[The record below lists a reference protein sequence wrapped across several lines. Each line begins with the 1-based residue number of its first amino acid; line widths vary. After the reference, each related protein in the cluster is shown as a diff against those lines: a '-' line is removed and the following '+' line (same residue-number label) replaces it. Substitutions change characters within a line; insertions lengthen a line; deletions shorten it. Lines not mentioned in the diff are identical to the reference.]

1 MMHCGLLGQKL
12 SHSYSPAIHS
22 MLGDYEYKLYETEPE
37 NVETFLRKGDFDA
50 LNVTIPYK
58 KCAAA
63 ICDEL
68 SETARA
74 IGSVNTIVRRADG
87 TLYGDNTDVY
97 GFEELL
103 RRAVFSPRA
112 KKVLVLGSGGASA
125 AVDAAERSSSAI
137 LLLTDDTA
145 LPRRCIRVGVMT
157 AHPDELAAVLP
168 ALLAS
173 AERLRTLRDKTSSLQ
188 QRLDDSRIVAR
199 AKLLLI
205 SHLGMSEGD
214 AHRYI
219 EKTAMDSCLP
229 RRDVAEGIIRTYEE

>member
-1 MMHCGLLGQKL
+1 MKAQETAKYRLLAVDCCDGLVDAIKSRALGGCISAVLRASAAQDI
-12 SHSYSPAIHS
+12 PAIVAAQKP
-22 MLGDYEYKLYETEPE
+22 D
-37 NVETFLRKGDFDA
+37 
-50 LNVTIPYK
+50 
-58 KCAAA
+58 AAA
-63 ICDEL
+63 I
-68 SETARA
+68 
-74 IGSVNTIVRRADG
+74 
-87 TLYGDNTDVY
+87 
-97 GFEELL
+97 
-103 RRAVFSPRA
+103 
-112 KKVLVLGSGGASA
+112 
-125 AVDAAERSSSAI
+125 DAAERSSSAI

-145 LPRRCIRVGVMT
+145 LPRRCIRAGVMT

>member
-1 MMHCGLLGQKL
+1 MKAQETAKYRLLAVDCCDGLVDAIKSRALGGCISAVLRASAAQDI
-12 SHSYSPAIHS
+12 PAIVAAQQ
-22 MLGDYEYKLYETEPE
+22 P
-37 NVETFLRKGDFDA
+37 DA
-50 LNVTIPYK
+50 VVI
-58 KCAAA
+58 
-63 ICDEL
+63 
-68 SETARA
+68 
-74 IGSVNTIVRRADG
+74 
-87 TLYGDNTDVY
+87 
-97 GFEELL
+97 
-103 RRAVFSPRA
+103 
-112 KKVLVLGSGGASA
+112 SGGASA
-125 AVDAAERSSSAI
+125 AAAIDAAERSSSAI

-145 LPRRCIRVGVMT
+145 LPRRCIRAGVMT

-205 SHLGMSEGD
+205 SRLGMSEGD

>member
-1 MMHCGLLGQKL
+1 MKTQETAKYRLLAVG
-12 SHSYSPAIHS
+12 
-22 MLGDYEYKLYETEPE
+22 
-37 NVETFLRKGDFDA
+37 
-50 LNVTIPYK
+50 
-58 KCAAA
+58 C
-63 ICDEL
+63 CDEL
-68 SETARA
+68 VDAIKSRA
-74 IGSVNTIVRRADG
+74 LGGCISAVLRASASQDTPAIVAAQKPD
-87 TLYGDNTDVY
+87 
-97 GFEELL
+97 
-103 RRAVFSPRA
+103 AV
-112 KKVLVLGSGGASA
+112 VISGGASA
-125 AVDAAERSSSAI
+125 AAAIDAAERSSAI

-145 LPRRCIRVGVMT
+145 LPRRCIRAGVMT

>member
-1 MMHCGLLGQKL
+1 MKAQETAKYRLLAVDCCDGLVDAIKSRALGGCISAVLRASASQDT
-12 SHSYSPAIHS
+12 PAIVAAQ
-22 MLGDYEYKLYETEPE
+22 KP
-37 NVETFLRKGDFDA
+37 DA
-50 LNVTIPYK
+50 VVI
-58 KCAAA
+58 
-63 ICDEL
+63 
-68 SETARA
+68 
-74 IGSVNTIVRRADG
+74 
-87 TLYGDNTDVY
+87 
-97 GFEELL
+97 
-103 RRAVFSPRA
+103 
-112 KKVLVLGSGGASA
+112 SGGASA
-125 AVDAAERSSSAI
+125 AVDAAERSSAAI
-137 LLLTDDTA
+137 LLLTDDAA
-145 LPRRCIRVGVMT
+145 LPRRCIRAGVMT

-205 SHLGMSEGD
+205 SRLGMSEGD

>member
-1 MMHCGLLGQKL
+1 M
-12 SHSYSPAIHS
+12 
-22 MLGDYEYKLYETEPE
+22 
-37 NVETFLRKGDFDA
+37 
-50 LNVTIPYK
+50 
-58 KCAAA
+58 
-63 ICDEL
+63 
-68 SETARA
+68 
-74 IGSVNTIVRRADG
+74 
-87 TLYGDNTDVY
+87 
-97 GFEELL
+97 L
-103 RRAVFSPRA
+103 RRAGGRDKVPRPRRLHLRRA
-112 KKVLVLGSGGASA
+112 ARIRGADIPAIVAAQKPDAVVISGGASA
-125 AVDAAERSSSAI
+125 AVDAAERSSAAI

-145 LPRRCIRVGVMT
+145 LPRRCIRAGVMT

-219 EKTAMDSCLP
+219 EKAAMDSCLP

>member
-1 MMHCGLLGQKL
+1 MKAQETAKYRLLAVDCCDGLVDAIKSRALGGCISAVLRASAAQDI
-12 SHSYSPAIHS
+12 PAIVAAQ
-22 MLGDYEYKLYETEPE
+22 KP
-37 NVETFLRKGDFDA
+37 DA
-50 LNVTIPYK
+50 VVI
-58 KCAAA
+58 
-63 ICDEL
+63 
-68 SETARA
+68 
-74 IGSVNTIVRRADG
+74 
-87 TLYGDNTDVY
+87 
-97 GFEELL
+97 
-103 RRAVFSPRA
+103 
-112 KKVLVLGSGGASA
+112 SGGASA
-125 AVDAAERSSSAI
+125 AAAIDAAERSSSAI

-145 LPRRCIRVGVMT
+145 LPRRCIRAGVMT

-205 SHLGMSEGD
+205 SRLGMSEGD

-229 RRDVAEGIIRTYEE
+229 RRDVAEGIIRTYEES

>member
-1 MMHCGLLGQKL
+1 MKAQETAKYRLLAVDCCDGLVDAIKSRALGGCISAVLRASAAQDI
-12 SHSYSPAIHS
+12 PAIVAAQ
-22 MLGDYEYKLYETEPE
+22 KP
-37 NVETFLRKGDFDA
+37 DA
-50 LNVTIPYK
+50 VVIP
-58 KCAAA
+58 
-63 ICDEL
+63 
-68 SETARA
+68 
-74 IGSVNTIVRRADG
+74 
-87 TLYGDNTDVY
+87 
-97 GFEELL
+97 
-103 RRAVFSPRA
+103 
-112 KKVLVLGSGGASA
+112 GGASA
-125 AVDAAERSSSAI
+125 AAAIDAAERSSAAI

-145 LPRRCIRVGVMT
+145 LPRRCIRAGVMT

-205 SHLGMSEGD
+205 SRLGMSEGD
-214 AHRYI
+214 AHRYL

>member
-1 MMHCGLLGQKL
+1 MLRASASQDT
-12 SHSYSPAIHS
+12 PAIVAAQ
-22 MLGDYEYKLYETEPE
+22 KP
-37 NVETFLRKGDFDA
+37 DA
-50 LNVTIPYK
+50 VVI
-58 KCAAA
+58 
-63 ICDEL
+63 
-68 SETARA
+68 
-74 IGSVNTIVRRADG
+74 
-87 TLYGDNTDVY
+87 
-97 GFEELL
+97 
-103 RRAVFSPRA
+103 
-112 KKVLVLGSGGASA
+112 SGGASA
-125 AVDAAERSSSAI
+125 AAAIDAAERSSSAI
-137 LLLTDDTA
+137 LLLTDDAA
-145 LPRRCIRVGVMT
+145 LPRRCIRAGVMT

-229 RRDVAEGIIRTYEE
+229 RRDVAEGIIRTYEK

>member
-1 MMHCGLLGQKL
+1 MKAQETAKYRLLAVDCCDGLVDAIKSRALGGCISAVLRASAAQDI
-12 SHSYSPAIHS
+12 PAIVAAQ
-22 MLGDYEYKLYETEPE
+22 EP
-37 NVETFLRKGDFDA
+37 DA
-50 LNVTIPYK
+50 VVI
-58 KCAAA
+58 
-63 ICDEL
+63 
-68 SETARA
+68 
-74 IGSVNTIVRRADG
+74 
-87 TLYGDNTDVY
+87 
-97 GFEELL
+97 
-103 RRAVFSPRA
+103 
-112 KKVLVLGSGGASA
+112 SGGASA
-125 AVDAAERSSSAI
+125 AAAIDAAERSSSAI

-145 LPRRCIRVGVMT
+145 LPRRCIRAGVMT

-205 SHLGMSEGD
+205 SRLGMSEGD

>member
-1 MMHCGLLGQKL
+1 MKAQETAKYRLLAVDCCDGLVDAIKSRALGGCISAVLRASASQDI
-12 SHSYSPAIHS
+12 PAIVAAQ
-22 MLGDYEYKLYETEPE
+22 KP
-37 NVETFLRKGDFDA
+37 DA
-50 LNVTIPYK
+50 VVI
-58 KCAAA
+58 
-63 ICDEL
+63 
-68 SETARA
+68 
-74 IGSVNTIVRRADG
+74 
-87 TLYGDNTDVY
+87 
-97 GFEELL
+97 
-103 RRAVFSPRA
+103 
-112 KKVLVLGSGGASA
+112 SGGAS
-125 AVDAAERSSSAI
+125 AAERSSSAI

-145 LPRRCIRVGVMT
+145 LPRRCIRAGVMT

>member
-1 MMHCGLLGQKL
+1 MKAQETAKYRLL
-12 SHSYSPAIHS
+12 AV
-22 MLGDYEYKLYETEPE
+22 D
-37 NVETFLRKGDFDA
+37 
-50 LNVTIPYK
+50 
-58 KCAAA
+58 C
-63 ICDEL
+63 CDEL
-68 SETARA
+68 VDAIKSRA
-74 IGSVNTIVRRADG
+74 LGGCISAVLRASASQDTPAIVAAQKPD
-87 TLYGDNTDVY
+87 
-97 GFEELL
+97 
-103 RRAVFSPRA
+103 AV
-112 KKVLVLGSGGASA
+112 VISGGASA

-145 LPRRCIRVGVMT
+145 LPRRCIRAGVMT

-173 AERLRTLRDKTSSLQ
+173 AERLRTLRDKTSSL

>member
-1 MMHCGLLGQKL
+1 MKAQETAKYRLLAVDCCDGLVDAIKSRALGGCISAVLRASASQDI
-12 SHSYSPAIHS
+12 PAIVAAQ
-22 MLGDYEYKLYETEPE
+22 KP
-37 NVETFLRKGDFDA
+37 DA
-50 LNVTIPYK
+50 VVI
-58 KCAAA
+58 
-63 ICDEL
+63 
-68 SETARA
+68 
-74 IGSVNTIVRRADG
+74 
-87 TLYGDNTDVY
+87 
-97 GFEELL
+97 
-103 RRAVFSPRA
+103 
-112 KKVLVLGSGGASA
+112 SGGASA
-125 AVDAAERSSSAI
+125 AIDAAERSSSAI

-145 LPRRCIRVGVMT
+145 LPRRCIRAGVMT
-157 AHPDELAAVLP
+157 AHPDELVAVLP
-168 ALLAS
+168 SLLAS